1 MIWILSY
8 LSANFALVLAT
19 GLGVLALAAIAWF
32 TKNWKAAVAA
42 GMVLIAGLAYQQIDH
57 NAYNRAQA
65 EQKAR
70 EVAVLQGR
78 IAALERANA
87 ADAARAT
94 ADAAEISRLR
104 QLASQTPANDTPC
117 LPLDAAKRVED
128 IH

>member
-8 LSANFALVLAT
+8 LGANFALVLAT

-42 GMVLIAGLAYQQIDH
+42 GVVLIAGLAYQQIDH

-65 EQKAR
+65 ERKAR

-78 IAALERANA
+78 IDALTKASE

-94 ADAAEISRLR
+94 ADAATINRLR
-104 QLASQTPANDTPC
+104 ALAAQTPANDTLS
-117 LPLDAAKRVED
+117 LPADAAKRVGD